1 MAGSHEVRGSIPLCS
16 TIYPKGSAFKRTLFY
31 STAIVFGYSCNAQ
44 TGIRGE
50 SCDMG
55 EFAL

>member
-44 TGIRGE
+44 TGIWGENCDRG
-50 SCDMG
+50 
-55 EFAL
+55 